1 MTLKSDMFHKISL
14 LNSSIIKNIAF
25 GQSESLIDKQKVLDV
40 IDDSELN
47 EFIERSKEGINT
59 IVGENGAKIS
69 GGQIQRIGIARA
81 LYCNQI

>member
-1 MTLKSDMFHKISL
+1 M
-14 LNSSIIKNIAF
+14 
-25 GQSESLIDKQKVLDV
+25 

-69 GGQIQRIGIARA
+69 GGQIQRIVLLGHYIAI
-81 LYCNQI
+81 QI